1 MTREAD
7 IVQLLIDA
15 GVLSH
20 DDVKDVET
28 LKGEILLQYMIDKRV
43 LLPSEIENARE
54 HVVTALTSTN
64 HIQRMHSK
72 ISLIKIITTNLHRRM
87 GDAGDQLR
95 ISRDKLSSSNYAAV
109 ASAAVALK
117 PAGER

>member
-7 IVQLLIDA
+7 VVQLLIDA
-15 GVLSH
+15 GVLSN
-20 DDVKDVET
+20 DDAKSVET
-28 LKGEILLQYMIDKRV
+28 LKGEALLQHMIDRRV
-43 LLPSEIENARE
+43 LLPSEIEEARE
-54 HVVTALTSTN
+54 YLVNALTSTN

-72 ISLIKIITTNLHRRM
+72 ISLVKVITANLHRRM

-95 ISRDKLSSSNYAAV
+95 TSRDKFSSSNYAAV

-117 PAGER
+117 STGER